1 MRGGIW
7 KGDILVADIEELERM
22 DASEI
27 HAGRLNAKEVIT
39 PQNGEHFTFPI
50 ADGKVRL
57 SGGDQVLR
65 TSTLTRD
72 SPERGEERE
81 DLRGE
86 SDGSALQDSLP
97 CDDEARN
104 ETISCQ
110 FLEITFTVITLNQE
124 PNFADREKSHSQF
137 DSDRLTWPALQV
149 RPWT

>member
-1 MRGGIW
+1 
-7 KGDILVADIEELERM
+7 M

-39 PQNGEHFTFPI
+39 PQNGEYFTFPI

-72 SPERGEERE
+72 SSERGEERE

-86 SDGSALQDSLP
+86 SDGSPPQDSLP

-104 ETISCQ
+104 DFWSISGNYI
-110 FLEITFTVITLNQE
+110 L
-124 PNFADREKSHSQF
+124 PSSR
-137 DSDRLTWPALQV
+137 
-149 RPWT
+149 

>member
-22 DASEI
+22 DASENSRWKTQCK
-27 HAGRLNAKEVIT
+27 GSDNA
-39 PQNGEHFTFPI
+39 PNGEYFIFPI

-72 SPERGEERE
+72 SSERGEERE

-86 SDGSALQDSLP
+86 SDGSPPQDSLP

-104 ETISCQ
+104 DFWSISGNYI
-110 FLEITFTVITLNQE
+110 L
-124 PNFADREKSHSQF
+124 PSSR
-137 DSDRLTWPALQV
+137 
-149 RPWT
+149 

>member
-7 KGDILVADIEELERM
+7 KGDILVGDIEELERM
-22 DASEI
+22 DASEN
-27 HAGRLNAKEVIT
+27 HARRLNAKEVIT
-39 PQNGEHFTFPI
+39 PQNGEHFIFPI

-86 SDGSALQDSLP
+86 SDGSPPQDSLP

-104 ETISCQ
+104 DFWSISGNYIYRQ
-110 FLEITFTVITLNQE
+110 HVE
-124 PNFADREKSHSQF
+124 PRAKLCGPREESF
-137 DSDRLTWPALQV
+137 PIRL
-149 RPWT
+149 R

>member
-1 MRGGIW
+1 MLGGIW

-22 DASEI
+22 DASEN
-27 HAGRLNAKEVIT
+27 HVRRLNAKEVIT
-39 PQNGEHFTFPI
+39 PQNGEYFTFPI

-72 SPERGEERE
+72 SPERGEERD

-86 SDGSALQDSLP
+86 SDGSPPQDSLP

-104 ETISCQ
+104 DFWSISGNYI
-110 FLEITFTVITLNQE
+110 L
-124 PNFADREKSHSQF
+124 PSSR
-137 DSDRLTWPALQV
+137 
-149 RPWT
+149 